1 MSDGGKEICTR
12 ERRTQIGNEEQD
24 PITLSPPYT
33 DYMRTRTETATHCNR
48 EPGVV
53 RAAREHGRL
62 GRMLRM
68 LSLSP
73 KGNSHFPQIW
83 PACAGFGGSGDSC
96 QVHTEMSR

>member
-1 MSDGGKEICTR
+1 MSDGGKEICIR
-12 ERRTQIGNEEQD
+12 ERRTQIGNEQD